1 MFGSQVILNK
11 QLNAISKEKANFWT
25 MKQEKG
31 TLIQYSTVNSQICL
45 ITGSWSNLVNEKPS
59 ITILFFAKAAPGI
72 FGRFY
77 CLGHG
82 ISERHRSSLDPRAT
96 WPCYSNAAPEPRGL
110 ARSSSCLCTKPPP
123 PESRVNTAALVFGHP
138 KVCTQ
143 TSPTWP
149 RTPERSSPNSRE
161 LLASWGLGL
170 FLQHISFRSSSERQA
185 RSHLHPWESDVLP
198 RAQVPAHSSI
208 RTKYVTTRAPGK
220 LQPQNNQSTHAHSP
234 EGTMQVEFTPISIF
248 SMINNLPNT
257 NSKSQAVDK
266 GGLYNNTV
274 ILRRV
279 KSQQTKQK

>member
-96 WPCYSNAAPEPRGL
+96 CPCYSNAAPEPRGL
-110 ARSSSCLCTKPPP
+110 ARSSSVSLHKASTTRVQSQHGCSGVWPP
-123 PESRVNTAALVFGHP
+123 
-138 KVCTQ
+138 Q
-143 TSPTWP
+143 
-149 RTPERSSPNSRE
+149 
-161 LLASWGLGL
+161 GLHTDITDL
-170 FLQHISFRSSSERQA
+170 TTH
-185 RSHLHPWESDVLP
+185 P
-198 RAQVPAHSSI
+198 RAFQ
-208 RTKYVTTRAPGK
+208 
-220 LQPQNNQSTHAHSP
+220 L
-234 EGTMQVEFTPISIF
+234 
-248 SMINNLPNT
+248 
-257 NSKSQAVDK
+257 
-266 GGLYNNTV
+266 
-274 ILRRV
+274 
-279 KSQQTKQK
+279 